1 MREET
6 IAERYALALYEIAA
20 EADKLEQFNEEL
32 GRVAGL
38 FESSDELRTLCAHP
52 RFDQATRGR
61 VLGELF
67 ERLALSPTVK
77 HFTLLLSDRGRLR
90 ALPAILKAYQL
101 FVDRALGRARGLV
114 QSAAP
119 LNDKIRA
126 ELKEA
131 LSALSGREVLLEE
144 EVDASLIGG
153 LVVALEG
160 RSYDGSVRA
169 RLRGIAQ
176 TLRAGS

>member
-38 FESSDELRTLCAHP
+38 FESSSELQTLCAHP

-67 ERLALSPTVK
+67 ERLALP
-77 HFTLLLSDRGRLR
+77 LLLAGGTQEYDRFIG
-90 ALPAILKAYQL
+90 AQ
-101 FVDRALGRARGLV
+101 
-114 QSAAP
+114 
-119 LNDKIRA
+119 N
-126 ELKEA
+126 
-131 LSALSGREVLLEE
+131 LLE
-144 EVDASLIGG
+144 SLFEPFDRKQPAPDLL
-153 LVVALEG
+153 LVE
-160 RSYDGSVRA
+160 
-169 RLRGIAQ
+169 
-176 TLRAGS
+176 